1 MQLSM
6 RIIKD
11 IIFLFATVAL
21 LSGCSTQVKNPEWV
35 INEVMVV
42 NETSYVDDFGQRH
55 GWIEI
60 YNNTAKTMDLGGRFL
75 TNDRNNPKKYPIP
88 RGDVLTRIKPHQHA
102 LFWTD
107 NNPFNGT
114 FHLNFELDPNK
125 ENWIGLYENDGKKLL
140 DEIVIPAGM
149 MADQTYGYAQDGIKY
164 DAAGNTSG
172 IKLERVT
179 PSSNNAVLEENPKVV
194 SLEQDDPL
202 GGLLTI
208 TSMLVVFFGLIA
220 LYFFFK
226 LSGNIAKSM
235 TQKKVAQSGTLSAAR
250 SHSHLSGEV
259 LAAIAAAIHEL
270 KEDQHDI
277 ESTILTIHQVKRNFS
292 PWSTKRQ
299 SLRELPR

>member
-1 MQLSM
+1 MRYLKRLSY
-6 RIIKD
+6 
-11 IIFLFATVAL
+11 LFITLAFFT
-21 LSGCSTQVKNPEWV
+21 SCSAEKENPNWV

-42 NETSYVDDFGQRH
+42 NETNYVDDFGQRN

-60 YNNTAKTMDLGGRFL
+60 YNNTSKTQDLGGRYL

-88 RGDVLTRIKPHQHA
+88 RGDVLTSIKPHQHA
-102 LFWTD
+102 IFFAD
-107 NNPFNGT
+107 NMPFNGT
-114 FHLNFELDPNK
+114 FHLNFELDSTR
-125 ENWIGLYENDGKKLL
+125 ENYIALYENDGKTLL

-149 MADQTYGYAQDGIKY
+149 KADQTYGFAQDGVKF
-164 DAAGNTSG
+164 DENGNITA
-172 IKLERVT
+172 IHLERVT

-194 SLEQDDPL
+194 SLEETDPL

-226 LSGNIAKSM
+226 LSGNIAKNMS
-235 TQKKVAQSGTLSAAR
+235 QQKVAQTGTLSAAR
-250 SHSHLSGEV
+250 SQSHLSGAV
-259 LAAIAAAIHEL
+259 LAAISAAINEL

-277 ESTILTIHQVKRNFS
+277 ESTILTINQVKRNFS
-292 PWSTKRQ
+292 PWNTKRQ